1 MYMLRETLCR
11 ENLFEINFPV
21 YVVKISGHFQ
31 KLLTCPFEY
40 FFGILFLLAQ
50 PVQKNVISL
59 YGLPRIFSLQK
70 KTMSHKQAYLCDLVH
85 LIIVFENGCR

>member
-40 FFGILFLLAQ
+40 FFGIIFLLAQ
-50 PVQKNVISL
+50 SVQKTVISL
-59 YGLPRIFSLQK
+59 PGLPRIFSFQ
-70 KTMSHKQAYLCDLVH
+70 KTMSHKQSYLCDIEH